1 MVLCSEF
8 LLRFYSFV
16 NSGRNVERISTP
28 MIACLF
34 KSNILGLA
42 NSMITLHLVST
53 SEGLGSM
60 ASTTHKSL
68 SSDLTYTKHSACF
81 CHPIAHVT
89 VRGRGQGCARMLT
102 GCWTDE
108 MMSTPRERAS
118 RPRCSTWA
126 RLSWERSSCI
136 WTSLEPSSSA
146 GCARSSSSFDLMKC
160 ISWNSEH

>member
-16 NSGRNVERISTP
+16 NSGRNVEVISTP

-34 KSNILGLA
+34 KSNILGLVDG
-42 NSMITLHLVST
+42 MITLHLVST
-53 SEGLGSM
+53 SEGLSSM

-89 VRGRGQGCARMLT
+89 VRGRGQGYARMLT
-102 GCWTDE
+102 GC
-108 MMSTPRERAS
+108 
-118 RPRCSTWA
+118 
-126 RLSWERSSCI
+126 
-136 WTSLEPSSSA
+136 
-146 GCARSSSSFDLMKC
+146 
-160 ISWNSEH
+160 

>member
-16 NSGRNVERISTP
+16 NSGRNMERISTP

-42 NSMITLHLVST
+42 DGMITLHLVST

-68 SSDLTYTKHSACF
+68 SSDLTYTKHCLLLLPHSPC
-81 CHPIAHVT
+81 
-89 VRGRGQGCARMLT
+89 
-102 GCWTDE
+102 D
-108 MMSTPRERAS
+108 REREGAGM
-118 RPRCSTWA
+118 RQDA
-126 RLSWERSSCI
+126 YRL
-136 WTSLEPSSSA
+136 LN
-146 GCARSSSSFDLMKC
+146 G
-160 ISWNSEH
+160 